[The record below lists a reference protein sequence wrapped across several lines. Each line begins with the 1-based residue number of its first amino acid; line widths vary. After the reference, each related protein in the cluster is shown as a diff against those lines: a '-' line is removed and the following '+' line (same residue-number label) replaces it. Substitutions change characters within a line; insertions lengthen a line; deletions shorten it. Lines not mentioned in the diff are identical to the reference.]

1 MEKILNILLIFLIVL
16 YKNIMYWPMVTSKF
30 LYALI
35 IIIAITAF
43 LSFGNKKIKKKHFL
57 YMLLLAMLI
66 NLLLS
71 KISTDIFAS
80 FIYVVSLTSFFIEL
94 I

>member
-35 IIIAITAF
+35 IIIAI
-43 LSFGNKKIKKKHFL
+43 K
-57 YMLLLAMLI
+57 
-66 NLLLS
+66 
-71 KISTDIFAS
+71 
-80 FIYVVSLTSFFIEL
+80 
-94 I
+94 